1 MFISEQLC
9 SITLA
14 SYLNECGFLCIHSAL
29 AEIRE
34 KRPFVIS
41 RSTFAGHGQYAGHWS
56 GDIASSWYDM
66 KKTIPRMCF

>member
-1 MFISEQLC
+1 M
-9 SITLA
+9 
-14 SYLNECGFLCIHSAL
+14 HSAM

-56 GDIASSWYDM
+56 GDIKSSWYDM

>member
-1 MFISEQLC
+1 M
-9 SITLA
+9 
-14 SYLNECGFLCIHSAL
+14 

-56 GDIASSWYDM
+56 GDIQSSWYDM
-66 KKTIPRMCF
+66 KKTIPRMYF

>member
-1 MFISEQLC
+1 MFISGQLC

-14 SYLNECGFLCIHSAL
+14 MYVIKHGFLCIHSAM

-56 GDIASSWYDM
+56 GDIKSSWYDM
-66 KKTIPRMCF
+66 KKTIPRMYF